1 MSLMKSGMNEH
12 AHAETLIPSI
22 DGKIQG
28 FWDSIPVS
36 PATEEVVTGFP
47 DGGEEVYRPEDAF
60 GALLS
65 GQFYFGPCRGGVIFE
80 KEISCFEMFETNAM
94 GSGQDIARFGPCVG
108 RLKIKKVIE
117 LRLFKMADVFLG
129 ANRRTGFTMMHLFL
143 CGSIRV
149 CAFIPGLILLRGFF
163 SGRISVR
170 LWRAVGIEDKV
181 IDAGYFRELSSE

>member
-129 ANRRTGFTMMHLFL
+129 ANRRTGCKVL
-143 CGSIRV
+143 V
-149 CAFIPGLILLRGFF
+149 VAFGQFV
-163 SGRISVR
+163 RIISNSNF
-170 LWRAVGIEDKV
+170 ATSPSCFEDYTCIFKC
-181 IDAGYFRELSSE
+181 